1 VKKILLPLALL
12 FSITLPQVLMA
23 QTLYVSDQL
32 ETNMRSGPSTG
43 HRIIRMLKSGD
54 PVTVL
59 ETSAATGY
67 SRIRNQGGTEGW
79 ILTRHLMNEPHP
91 RAQLEE
97 FAEINTIRRNL
108 EARLKE
114 AQSQIQSLSGENQTL
129 KNDLDKISRTAANT
143 IAIERQN
150 QALQKQRTDLE
161 LELQTLYQIK
171 SELERKDQRL
181 WMITGAS
188 VLGFGFLMGLLIPK
202 IRFQKRNSWDTL

>member
-1 VKKILLPLALL
+1 MLAA
-12 FSITLPQVLMA
+12 A

-59 ETSAATGY
+59 ENSVATGY
-67 SRIRNQGGTEGW
+67 SRVKNQNGVEGW
-79 ILTRHLMNEPHP
+79 MLTRHLMNEPHP
-91 RAQLEE
+91 RSQLEE
-97 FAEINTIRRNL
+97 FAEIHKIRRNL
-108 EARLKE
+108 ETQLREART
-114 AQSQIQSLSGENQTL
+114 QIQGLSGENQKL
-129 KNDLDKISRTAANT
+129 KTDLDKISRTAANT

-150 QALQKQRTDLE
+150 QELQKQRTDLE
-161 LELQTLYQIK
+161 LELQTLNQIK

-188 VLGFGFLMGLLIPK
+188 VLGLGFLIGLIIPK